1 MCQLQHNAHL
11 PRQHMDASPRC
22 GKDHS
27 RAAAAL
33 RCSHAPHF
41 PQCAAQTGAGNI
53 DAKMGPGP
61 AVGSAGGFRDPATAA
76 MTGKPV
82 VGPGF
87 GPGAVNA
94 TPGEISAWS
103 AEV

>member
-1 MCQLQHNAHL
+1 VQA
-11 PRQHMDASPRC
+11 PRC
-22 GKDHS
+22 GARTLHPDH
-27 RAAAAL
+27 
-33 RCSHAPHF
+33 
-41 PQCAAQTGAGNI
+41 CAANTGAGDI

-94 TPGEISAWS
+94 TPGESSAWS